1 MVSLPVRQLD
11 DAMKTLT
18 ASEEI
23 VKESIEN
30 KIWIRSIKAK
40 NQVDKVDKV
49 DELVKIPPEPRG
61 I

>member
-40 NQVDKVDKV
+40 N
-49 DELVKIPPEPRG
+49 
-61 I
+61 